1 VSKLLIAKLSGIK
14 DLKTIDDVEQEQIWG
29 GRLPNETELTIIL
42 ALDQKDPKLGRT
54 YTSDLLANRPVTV
67 NIALVLGSNN
77 QVGQAG

>member
-1 VSKLLIAKLSGIK
+1 MAKLLITKLLGIK
-14 DLKTIDDVEQEQIWG
+14 DLKTIDDAEQEQICG

-42 ALDQKDPKLGRT
+42 ALNQNDPKLGRT
-54 YTSDLLANRPVTV
+54 YTSDILANRPVTV